1 MNKLNIDIINN
12 TYDNNINLINNII
25 NYNKI
30 EEYGRSPFVFFKI
43 L

>member
-12 TYDNNINLINNII
+12 TYDNNINIINNII

-30 EEYGRSPFVFFKI
+30 EE
-43 L
+43 

>member
-30 EEYGRSPFVFFKI
+30 EE
-43 L
+43 

>member
-30 EEYGRSPFVFFKI
+30 EEYGRSPIIFFKI